1 MKRDFLTLMLENQM
15 YLRHRGPFKKYLLY
29 QDKNSHN
36 QYKPAEP
43 FLEFIA
49 RYLLCHAAAD
59 ENSDAT
65 QYSKCE

>member
-29 QDKNSHN
+29 QYENCHD
-36 QYKPAEP
+36 QQKPSKA

-49 RYLLCHAAAD
+49 GYLLCKAAAD
-59 ENSDAT
+59 ENADAT
-65 QYSKCE
+65 QNSKC